1 MRRLIAIAALF
12 LLAACGSTAPA
23 FDPTVLTDAPPYVS
37 RIDPASGVAGDT
49 VTIYGYGFSS
59 EIISNIVSFGDEA
72 VSADSYEFLIPELA
86 ADELEK
92 ITVVVP
98 AGLATGAHV
107 IAVLVFDNVSNADV
121 TFTVK

>member
-1 MRRLIAIAALF
+1 MRRSIAIAALF
-12 LLAACGSTAPA
+12 ILTACGSTGPV
-23 FDPTVLTDAPPYVS
+23 FDPTVVTDAPPYVS
-37 RIDPASGVAGDT
+37 RIDPTSGSIGDT

-72 VSADSYEFLIPELA
+72 AAADSYEFLIPQLA

-98 AGLATGAHV
+98 DGLTSGDHD
-107 IAVLVFDNVSNADV
+107 IAVLVFENVSNADV